1 MRTETW
7 ALFIGSGQLIVALL
21 LYFGISP
28 QRLVRPT
35 MMNHWMLVPILGGL
49 AFSGVGFYRAFRV
62 NSPEIAI
69 ERWRTFQKE
78 VVVGHKFVNERVVL
92 DGKSYRT
99 CTFENVT
106 FVYEGRAP
114 FDFIQNSV
122 KGSIN
127 VDVGASQS
135 LSNLTMFM
143 KAIGMI
149 APSSAIVLGPERLPY
164 DPHSKFPPEQPSRP
178 R

>member
-1 MRTETW
+1 MGAVHWLGATHRGP
-7 ALFIGSGQLIVALL
+7 ALVL
-21 LYFGISP
+21 
-28 QRLVRPT
+28 R
-35 MMNHWMLVPILGGL
+35 HL
-49 AFSGVGFYRAFRV
+49 AAEVGEANDDESLDACAHPRWAFRV